1 MQSTEM
7 TKNADLVDAFT
18 IMLQEAASRGS
29 PQEAAYVISGV
40 LVDLSKDYPQVK
52 DLARNWSELASLTP
66 AIRGIT

>member
-1 MQSTEM
+1 M
-7 TKNADLVDAFT
+7 TNNADLVDAFT

-40 LVDLSKDYPQVK
+40 LGDLSKDYPQVK